1 MEPVTVHRSPTGVS
15 KPMLIGLVLA
25 LAIGAYLGGSLASGL
40 NQGGLGS
47 VVALVVGL
55 ILGTI
60 LAVMAVVA
68 AILAKSRDTS
78 GQAAARS
85 IFFAGV
91 ALVIGI
97 GIGWAVEPAFRP
109 RVPANRWSWRLR
121 GR

>member
-1 MEPVTVHRSPTGVS
+1 MDPVTVHRSPTGIS

-78 GQAAARS
+78 GQRGCAIDLLRRRS
-85 IFFAGV
+85 PCHRRRNRLGRRAGV
-91 ALVIGI
+91 
-97 GIGWAVEPAFRP
+97 PA
-109 RVPANRWSWRLR
+109 
-121 GR
+121 

>member
-1 MEPVTVHRSPTGVS
+1 MEPVNVHRSPTGIS

-25 LAIGAYLGGSLASGL
+25 LAIGAYLGGSIASGV
-40 NQGGLGS
+40 NQGGMGS
-47 VVALVVGL
+47 LFALIGGIVVGS
-55 ILGTI
+55 I

-78 GQAAARS
+78 GHAAARS
-85 IFFAGV
+85 IFFVGTAF
-91 ALVIGI
+91 VIGV

-109 RVPANRWSWRLR
+109 EYHELASSRLR